1 MNKSDIKLILIIIF
15 ISLSLLLLPKI
26 FNSKKSMK
34 ALVYY
39 EDKLIQTIDL
49 SLSET
54 REYVVDGY
62 NGKVV
67 IETEQ
72 NKIRVKE
79 EISPLHLCSKQGW
92 VSSPY
97 QVIVCLPNKV
107 VIKLES
113 EEQAIDAI
121 VR

>member
-1 MNKSDIKLILIIIF
+1 MVKIIKYIILKDLKNMNKSDIKLILIIIF
-15 ISLSLLLLPKI
+15 ISLSLLLLPKYLI
-26 FNSKKSMK
+26 SKKSMK

-67 IETEQ
+67 IENGAE
-72 NKIRVKE
+72 
-79 EISPLHLCSKQGW
+79 
-92 VSSPY
+92 
-97 QVIVCLPNKV
+97 
-107 VIKLES
+107 
-113 EEQAIDAI
+113 
-121 VR
+121 